1 MKFSTKSKG
10 TKATNAKRE
19 KPLDGHAA
27 ASSTPLSK
35 ESSIKCFFVKYT
47 GIIAIL
53 FSVFKTTEKAT
64 IHKVYCVLMNP
75 NFSTTF
81 VSS

>member
-10 TKATNAKRE
+10 IKAINANRE
-19 KPLDGHAA
+19 KPLDGQAA
-27 ASSTPLSK
+27 ASNTPLSN
-35 ESSIKCFFVKYT
+35 ESNIKCFFVKFR

-64 IHKVYCVLMNP
+64 IQKVYCVLMNP